1 MLQAR
6 AGSGRYAMYNDNALK
21 LGFFGSNC
29 SSGRYVTTVPERWT
43 ASWDDNVRLARLLD
57 EAGLDFFLPIARWKG
72 YGGDADYHGS
82 TFETLTW
89 AAAMLAITQR
99 LTVFGTVHVPLI
111 SPLIAAKQMVT
122 ADHAGHGRFGLN
134 VVCGWNEDEFEM
146 FGVKPVDYDAR
157 YRQGQE
163 WLDLVKMI
171 WERDDFDFSGE
182 FYHVKGVR
190 EKPKP
195 YGGSNPLVMNA
206 GVSSVG
212 RDFALNNCN
221 AWFTSIRE
229 PLTTEAGLTAAA
241 RLVQT
246 TKDEARAKGRELSVY
261 TSGMLICR
269 PTRREAEE
277 YRHYVTVE
285 RADRTAIERMLTMK
299 GHVGLP
305 PDEIARLTGTIA
317 SGKGSL
323 PLCGTPD
330 EVVDIFARASTA
342 GIDGIALS
350 LVNEIDEFPYFAA
363 EVLPRLARLGLRRP

>member
-1 MLQAR
+1 
-6 AGSGRYAMYNDNALK
+6 MYNANALK

-29 SSGRYVTTVPERWT
+29 SSGRYVTTVAERWPAT
-43 ASWDDNVRLARLLD
+43 WDDNVRLALLLD
-57 EAGLDFFLPIARWKG
+57 EAGMDFFLPIARWKG
-72 YGGDADYHGS
+72 YGGEADYHGS

-89 AAAMLAITQR
+89 AAAMLAITKR
-99 LTVFGTVHVPLI
+99 LTIFGTVHVPLF
-111 SPLIAAKQMVT
+111 SPLIAAKQMAT

-146 FGVKPVDYDAR
+146 FGVKPVDYAAR

-182 FYHVKGVR
+182 FYRVKGVR

-206 GVSSVG
+206 GVSGDG
-212 RDFALNNCN
+212 RDFALRNCN
-221 AWFTSIRE
+221 AWFTSIRQSLATNE
-229 PLTTEAGLTAAA
+229 GLAEAT
-241 RLVQT
+241 RLVHA
-246 TKDEARAKGRELSVY
+246 TKGEARALGRELSVY

-285 RADRTAIERMLTMK
+285 HADRTAIERMLAMK
-299 GHVGLP
+299 GQVGLP
-305 PDEIARLTGTIA
+305 PDELARLSDTIA

-330 EVVDIFARASTA
+330 DVVDILARASAA
-342 GIDGIALS
+342 GIDGVALS
-350 LVNEIDEFPYFAA
+350 LVNEIDEFPYFRA
-363 EVLPRLARLGLRRP
+363 EVLPRLERLGLRKP